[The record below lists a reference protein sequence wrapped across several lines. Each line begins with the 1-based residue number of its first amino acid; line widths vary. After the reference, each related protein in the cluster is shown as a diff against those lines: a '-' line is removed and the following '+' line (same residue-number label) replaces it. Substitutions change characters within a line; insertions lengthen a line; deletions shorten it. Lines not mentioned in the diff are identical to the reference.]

1 MDTSSHRVPGLVYVS
16 DEEPG
21 ISRRRAGRGF
31 NGSALTLAFR
41 GKGGK
46 QHTVEVDDHRI
57 RRIVR
62 TCQEI
67 PGQELFQYLTDDGSH
82 SVVGSSDV
90 NDYLRETA
98 GKEFSAKDFRTWAGT
113 VACVREPRLTPWRPS
128 SATPGRSAGRPT
140 STRT

>member
-1 MDTSSHRVPGLVYVS
+1 MDTSPHRVPGLVYVS

-46 QHTVEVDDHRI
+46 QHTVELDDQRI

-67 PGQELFQYLTDDGSH
+67 PGQERFTLAFLKARARAATKRPKA
-82 SVVGSSDV
+82 
-90 NDYLRETA
+90 LRPR
-98 GKEFSAKDFRTWAGT
+98 AKA
-113 VACVREPRLTPWRPS
+113 A
-128 SATPGRSAGRPT
+128 
-140 STRT
+140 